1 MEPTKIRG
9 TWRWV
14 DANGMYHRGTDE
26 EYQAYLNGNPVV
38 EQPVVIE
45 EIVAVEPAPIEEV
58 YSDGLFD
65 AGNEPA

>member
-1 MEPTKIRG
+1 MEPVKIRG

-14 DANGMYHRGTDE
+14 DTNGMYHRGTEE
-26 EYQAYLNGNPVV
+26 EYQAYLSGVPLV
-38 EQPVVIE
+38 EQPAVVE
-45 EIVAVEPAPIEEV
+45 EVVAAEPAPIEEV

>member
-1 MEPTKIRG
+1 MEPVKIRG

-14 DANGMYHRGTDE
+14 DANSGYHRGTEE
-26 EYQAYLNGNPVV
+26 EYQAYLSGVPVV
-38 EQPVVIE
+38 EQPVVVE
-45 EIVAVEPAPIEEV
+45 EVVADPAPIEEV